1 MAKEKDIT
9 EKQLEALNDVFAD
22 IINALIFNGRQVV
35 KEDELEPAMPQSQFK
50 AGGVIHEQERD
61 VAKFWK
67 NGCIRL
73 ALYGTENQT
82 DVDQDMPLRVFSYDG
97 ASYKEQVL
105 QHESAKRK
113 KDARITPFPTY
124 PAITLVLHFGKKPW
138 DGPTTLFEC
147 FGVDIPDELKPFI
160 NDYKLNIINIA
171 YLTPEQVKRFKSDF
185 RIVAD
190 YFVQSRISGDYIPP
204 PEKLTHVDE
213 VLKLMAALTRDDR
226 FIHVVNDSDLWRSE
240 EGGGISMCEVLD
252 KVEQR
257 GFAAGQAEGKAERDS
272 FYGKLMQLLAPLGR
286 LEELVA
292 ATSDKAKLASLAK
305 EFGLEI

>member
-9 EKQLEALNDVFAD
+9 EKQLEALDDVFAD
-22 IINALIFNGRQVV
+22 MINALVFNGRQVV
-35 KEDELEPAMPQSQFK
+35 KEDELEPAIPQSQFK
-50 AGGVIHEQERD
+50 AGSAIHEQERD

-67 NGCIRL
+67 NGHIRL
-73 ALYGTENQT
+73 ALFGSENQT
-82 DVDQDMPLRVFSYDG
+82 EADPDMPLRVFSYDG

-147 FGVDIPDELKPFI
+147 FGVDIPDELKPFL
-160 NDYKLNIINIA
+160 NDYRLNVIDIA
-171 YLTPEQVKRFKSDF
+171 YLTPEQVRLFKSDF

-190 YFVQSRISGDYIPP
+190 YFVQSRISGDYIPS
-204 PEKLTHVDE
+204 PEKLIHVDE

-226 FIHVVNDSDLWRSE
+226 FIHVVNNSDLLRNE
-240 EGGGISMCEVLD
+240 EGGGISMCDVLD

-257 GFAAGQAEGKAERDS
+257 GFAAGKAERDF

-286 LEELVA
+286 IDELIA

>member
-35 KEDELEPAMPQSQFK
+35 KEDDLEPAMPQSQFK
-50 AGGVIHEQERD
+50 AGGAIHEQERD

-67 NGCIRL
+67 NGHIRL
-73 ALYGTENQT
+73 ALFGSENQT
-82 DVDQDMPLRVFSYDG
+82 EVDPDMPPRVFSYDG

-105 QHESAKRK
+105 QHESAKRNR
-113 KDARITPFPTY
+113 DSNISPLPTY
-124 PAITLVLHFGKKPW
+124 PAITLVLHFGKRPW

-160 NDYKLNIINIA
+160 NDYRLNIIDIA
-171 YLTPEQVKRFKSDF
+171 YLTPEQVKLFKSDF

-190 YFVQSRISGDYIPP
+190 YFVQSRINGDYIPS

-213 VLKLMAALTRDDR
+213 VLKLMAVLTRDDR
-226 FIHVVNDSDLWRSE
+226 FINVVNNSDLLRNE
-240 EGGGISMCEVLD
+240 EEGGISMCEVLD

-257 GFAAGQAEGKAERDS
+257 GFAAGQAERDS

-286 LEELVA
+286 LDELVA

-305 EFGLEI
+305 EFGLEV

>member
-22 IINALIFNGRQVV
+22 IVNVLIFNGRQVV
-35 KEDELEPAMPQSQFK
+35 HEDDLEPAMPQSQFK
-50 AGGVIHEQERD
+50 ATGTIHEQERD

-67 NGCIRL
+67 SGHIRL
-73 ALYGTENQT
+73 ALFGSENQT
-82 DVDQDMPLRVFSYDG
+82 EVDPDMPLRVFSYDG

-105 QHESAKRK
+105 QHESAKRTR
-113 KDARITPFPTY
+113 DSNIIPFPTY

-160 NDYKLNIINIA
+160 NDYRLNIIDIA
-171 YLTPEQVKRFKSDF
+171 YLTPEQVKLFKSDF

-190 YFVQSRISGDYIPP
+190 YFVQSRISGDYIPS

-226 FIHVVNDSDLWRSE
+226 FINVVNNNDLLCNKE
-240 EGGGISMCEVLD
+240 GGISMCEVLD

-257 GFAAGQAEGKAERDS
+257 GFAAGQAAGQAERDS

-286 LEELVA
+286 LDELVA

-305 EFGLEI
+305 EFGLKI